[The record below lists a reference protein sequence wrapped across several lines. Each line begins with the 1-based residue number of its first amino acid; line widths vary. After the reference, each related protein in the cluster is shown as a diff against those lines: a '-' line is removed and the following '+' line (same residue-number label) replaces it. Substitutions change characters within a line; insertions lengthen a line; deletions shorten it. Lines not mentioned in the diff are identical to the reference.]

1 MFRVPSLS
9 VAVTRVERERERER
23 ANSRM
28 MMPAVAHLRPLLDK
42 MSEGDLILP
51 EYGQKSSRP
60 MQVDGDSVKCISD
73 L

>member
-1 MFRVPSLS
+1 
-9 VAVTRVERERERER
+9 
-23 ANSRM
+23 
-28 MMPAVAHLRPLLDK
+28 MPAVAHLRPLLDK

-60 MQVDGDSVKCISD
+60 MQVDGDSVKCLLD